1 MKKYEKT
8 IDDLIF
14 MGYLDTYNAPYQASG
29 SIFVRKIANTAN
41 LGTNEIPKMLN
52 HRKIYQT
59 KQ

>member
-14 MGYLDTYNAPYQASG
+14 MSYLDTYNAPYPASG
-29 SIFVRKIANTAN
+29 PIFVRKIANTAN

-52 HRKIYQT
+52 HRKIY
-59 KQ
+59 